1 MNNTFSIREGLS
13 KTWLPIIEAEIEN
26 HHVNLII
33 DTGSTHSVL
42 DEGIAATLK
51 DSITYV
57 GENSLHGI
65 EGNRVNVQE
74 GLVYLNIN
82 GEQYQQAFSFMSL
95 GEAFTSIKEESGI
108 EVHGLLG
115 NNFLV
120 NNRWIIDYGK
130 FVIATALEDCYI
142 EGYEQYHIP
151 QVQMLNMLSGRE
163 LVLQEN
169 STIDFIN
176 AGDKYIF
183 RCGKVEGEVSTALK
197 EAVQT
202 VTLEEV
208 QYVEVSY
215 NGNEAV
221 PTLMLIKGNSLL

>member
-1 MNNTFSIREGLS
+1 MNNSFSIREGLI
-13 KTWLPIIEAEIEN
+13 KTWLPIIEAEIGN
-26 HHVNLII
+26 LHVNLII
-33 DTGSTHSVL
+33 DTGSTHSIL
-42 DEGIAATLK
+42 DEGIAAILK

-65 EGNRVNVQE
+65 EGNRVKAQE
-74 GLVYLNIN
+74 GLVFLKIN
-82 GEQYQQAFSFMSL
+82 GEQYQQAFSFMPL
-95 GEAFTSIKEESGI
+95 REAFASIKEESGI

-120 NNRWIIDYGK
+120 NNKWIVDYGK
-130 FVIATALEDCYI
+130 FVITTALNDYHI
-142 EGYEQYHIP
+142 EGHEHPHSTQI
-151 QVQMLNMLSGRE
+151 QFLNMLSGRE

-169 STIDFIN
+169 NTIDFIN
-176 AGDKYIF
+176 AGDKFIF
-183 RCGKVEGEVSTALK
+183 RCGKVEGAVSTALK

-202 VTLEEV
+202 VTLEEI

-215 NGNEAV
+215 NGDEAI